1 MTRAVAGG
9 LAVALCGLLAG
20 CATPLAD
27 VPARIH
33 DLLPADIVLLGE
45 QHDAPDHQ
53 RLQRAVV
60 LELARRQQL
69 VAVAMEMAE
78 QGRSTAGLAR
88 DATDT
93 QAQAALRWND
103 GAWSW
108 SAYGPVVMAA
118 VRSGVP
124 VLGANLPRDAM
135 RAAMAN
141 TTLDTHLAPGGLDQQ
156 HDNIRTG
163 HCRLLPESQVAP
175 MARIQI
181 ARDAAMAHTAMA
193 ATQPGKTVLLV
204 AGGAHVSRALGV
216 PTHLPASVRARTILA
231 VAGRPDAAA
240 ASGADLLWET
250 PELPPRDHCAGLE
263 QRLKK

>member
-1 MTRAVAGG
+1 MTRTVASG
-9 LAVALCGLLAG
+9 LALAFCGLMAG
-20 CATPLAD
+20 CATPLSD
-27 VPARIH
+27 LPARI
-33 DLLPADIVLLGE
+33 DSLLPVDIVLLGE

-69 VAVAMEMAE
+69 AAVAMEMAE

-88 DATDT
+88 DATDA
-93 QAQAALRWND
+93 QAQAALHWND

-118 VRSGVP
+118 VRNGVP

-156 HDNIRTG
+156 HANMRAG
-163 HCRLLPESQVAP
+163 HCQLMPESQVAP

-193 ATQPGKTVLLV
+193 ATQPGKSVLLV
-204 AGGAHVSRALGV
+204 AGGEHVSRALGV

-231 VAGRPDAAA
+231 VAGRPDATA
-240 ASGADLLWET
+240 ASSADLLWET